1 MNQWLRFEL
10 PELNLQD
17 GVVTLRFKLQAI
29 QGEFAVV
36 LDQYR
41 KYQRSRLQNQ
51 DGTLE
56 SLDME
61 LCAELQIPK

>member
-1 MNQWLRFEL
+1 
-10 PELNLQD
+10 
-17 GVVTLRFKLQAI
+17 VTLRFKLQAI